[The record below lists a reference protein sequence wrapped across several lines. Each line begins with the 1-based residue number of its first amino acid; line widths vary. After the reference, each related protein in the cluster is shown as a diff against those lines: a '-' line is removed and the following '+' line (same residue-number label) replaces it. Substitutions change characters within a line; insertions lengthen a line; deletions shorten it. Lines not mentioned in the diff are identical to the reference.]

1 MVNTKE
7 YFKLSVIYT
16 LVAAVPNVIGL
27 VVQPILARM
36 GAVNVG
42 YMGVTDIIVTL
53 LFTFCIFSMESGI
66 SRFYYDVKEDKEN
79 FNKLVS
85 SIFTGILIRGA
96 VILGVVLVISPFI
109 GQIFDQE
116 ALQHFEKYGVA
127 LVISAFSRAIV
138 TTAVSLFRNEKKINS
153 YIFVNIS
160 SGLFRAA
167 FQVIGVLFFSLTFM
181 GYVWGTAIGSTII
194 SVGVIIYTYRR
205 CGFHYDK
212 KMNGE
217 LLRFGWPLLE
227 YSLIGWGLASV
238 DRWFLQMQKGSDAD
252 VQLGIY
258 QNAIYFATGLQLI
271 VQGLSST
278 TQPEIFKYMSEGI
291 HKQQEEIKKI
301 SNIFMI
307 QSIVFIVG
315 ATIPAIIFITLFFH
329 AEFLPSAAI
338 ISIIFVRYILRSQYQ
353 VFALPIMYMKRT
365 RIFSTVNIIA
375 LIVSVG
381 LNWVLIPKLGYY
393 GAIIAFIAANFTQ
406 VVIVYYYQQKIVP
419 IKWNMNKVMYF
430 PLMIILVSVICEVAK
445 SYLHL
450 SVIAGAII
458 INVVTF
464 AGISLLY
471 KKEVREILN
480 KSLKFIK
487 NV

>member
-36 GAVNVG
+36 GATNVG

-66 SRFYYDVKEDKEN
+66 SRFYYDVKGDKEN

-85 SIFTGILIRGA
+85 SIFTGILVRGA
-96 VILGVVLVISPFI
+96 VILGVVLVFSPFI
-109 GQIFDQE
+109 GRIFDQP

-167 FQVIGVLFFSLTFM
+167 FQVVGVLCFSLTFM

-194 SVGVIIYTYRR
+194 SVCVIIYTYRR

-212 KMNGE
+212 KLNGE

-238 DRWFLQMQKGSDAD
+238 DRWFLQKGDS

-271 VQGLSST
+271 IQGLSST

-365 RIFSTVNIIA
+365 RIFSTVNLIA
-375 LIVSVG
+375 LIVSVA
-381 LNWVLIPKLGYY
+381 LNWVLIPIMGYY

-430 PLMIILVSVICEVAK
+430 PLLILLVSVFCEVAK

-450 SVIAGAII
+450 SMMAGAII

-471 KKEVREILN
+471 KKEVREVLN